1 MNSLTLKELT
11 ILAKQQDI
19 PIKQR
24 KAFLKKGVNRPLYRS
39 VNKTKKELLK
49 SFADRFGNKELFL
62 RGADGVTF
70 MTSGNHEPRKI
81 LLIGDQHTH
90 EYANCDTSRGKIV
103 DVKDF
108 LANLFKSFPESTFDL
123 FIEADYIKLDEKRI
137 ERVESYLGDTI
148 ERFSCFLKTKKTR
161 CEFPN
166 LHGHYADI
174 RSIFQKMKLYPDEKV
189 SQMLETETLN
199 KIFSWRFRTMMDTD
213 FLIMNELIRKQLA
226 KVNDRRVSQLL
237 NKEMGDMQQVFKEIF
252 EIWEKTAALAWR
264 EDVGKF
270 KHVDVVDDDDDD
282 MSKFSDAERRLRSK
296 VVDIGNMLFDGFATL
311 MDLYLLGRMFGLRN
325 VTQDLETY
333 ISTPRH
339 SDLCVIVAGGW
350 HIDNYILFLSKL
362 GYQIQ
367 FQKDGGSTKYHI
379 GFQCTDVSDLNLGL
393 VGA

>member
-11 ILAKQQDI
+11 FLAKQQDI

-24 KAFLKKGVNRPLYRS
+24 KAFFLKKGVGRPFYRS
-39 VNKTKKELLK
+39 VNKTKKQLLK

-62 RGADGVTF
+62 RGAGGVTF

-81 LLIGDQHTH
+81 LLIGDQHTK
-90 EYANCDTSRGKIV
+90 EYANCNASHDKVI
-103 DVKDF
+103 DVKDY
-108 LANLFKSFPESTFDL
+108 LANLFESFPELTFDL
-123 FIEADYIKLDEKRI
+123 FIEADYRKLNEQ
-137 ERVESYLGDTI
+137 RVIPEPSFLEDTI
-148 ERFSCFLKTKKTR
+148 KRFSCFLKTKKTR

-174 RSIFQKMKLYPDEKV
+174 RSIFPEEMILYPDEKV
-189 SQMLETETLN
+189 SQMLKTETLN
-199 KIFSWRFRTMMDTD
+199 EIFSWRFRTMMDTD
-213 FLIMNELIRKQLA
+213 FLRVNELIRKQLA

-252 EIWEKTAALAWR
+252 EIWEKTAALALR
-264 EDVGKF
+264 EGVIEF
-270 KHVDVVDDDDDD
+270 KQDTLE
-282 MSKFSDAERRLRSK
+282 FSDAERRLRSK

-325 VTQDLETY
+325 LTQDLETR

-350 HIDNYILFLSKL
+350 HIDNYTVFLSQL

-367 FQKDGGSTKYHI
+367 FQKNVESLYEGEI